1 MSPRPQYA
9 TIHAAPPP
17 GGALTPC
24 CGVVPTT
31 LPRGDG
37 VTPNLTAVTCRARPR
52 SPLTE
57 MVRMA
62 LVRVPASGASGWP
75 ALPHGGRNGHVYD
88 PNCALCAG
96 DADAIA
102 NAIACTLAD
111 VIAASSG
118 QPNTLTGQNITQ
130 VPSPRQTP
138 KEPRDRRP

>member
-1 MSPRPQYA
+1 MSTHRYV

-37 VTPNLTAVTCRARPR
+37 VTPNLTRVTCQVSPR
-52 SPLTE
+52 SALSE

-62 LVRVPASGASGWP
+62 LVRVPATGASGLP
-75 ALPHGGRNGHVYD
+75 ALPHGSRNGHVYD
-88 PNCALCAG
+88 PNCALCVG

-102 NAIACTLAD
+102 NAIAATLAD
-111 VIAASSG
+111 VIAASTG
-118 QPNTLTGQNITQ
+118 QPNKLA
-130 VPSPRQTP
+130 PPRRTP
-138 KEPRDRRP
+138 